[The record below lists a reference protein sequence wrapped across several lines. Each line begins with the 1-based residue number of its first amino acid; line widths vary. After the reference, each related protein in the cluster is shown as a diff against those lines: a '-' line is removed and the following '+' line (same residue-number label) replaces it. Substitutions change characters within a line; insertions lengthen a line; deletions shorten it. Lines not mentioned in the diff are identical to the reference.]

1 MSKLSVTG
9 HHKHCHRPSTQKLM
23 TSLLEDPSVTLYV
36 YLYKYI
42 YVYVFYIYFNIFI
55 LNKWRRKV
63 KILFWFKG
71 FVWDFHFFHSHFT
84 LKRRKLGQQEKSKF
98 FIFSHWKMGTW
109 VSFHAN
115 HLLCGV
121 CVCAYDVHIQA

>member
-1 MSKLSVTG
+1 
-9 HHKHCHRPSTQKLM
+9 M

-71 FVWDFHFFHSHFT
+71 FVWDFHFIHSHFT
-84 LKRRKLGQQEKSKF
+84 LKSRELEQQDKSNF
-98 FIFSHWKMGTW
+98 FYFQSLENGNLTFLFMPVIS
-109 VSFHAN
+109 
-115 HLLCGV
+115 V
-121 CVCAYDVHIQA
+121 CVCVCVCVMGICMKA